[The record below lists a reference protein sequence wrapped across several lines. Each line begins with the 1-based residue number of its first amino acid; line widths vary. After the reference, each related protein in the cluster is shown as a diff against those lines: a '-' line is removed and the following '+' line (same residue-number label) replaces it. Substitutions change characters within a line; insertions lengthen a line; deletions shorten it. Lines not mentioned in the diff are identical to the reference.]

1 METQR
6 LAEKIKEINMP
17 DEMQE
22 RIIRRYYQTS
32 NLEMENQTMKKTSNT
47 FFRRTAA
54 VAASLVLCLCITG
67 VTAFAASGQLKG
79 FFKDITNW
87 KGAVIGTAYEQATD
101 ELEVVILDS
110 SEELTISVTMANPKV
125 APYIAI
131 QELGVESYE
140 ILDDSGKLVMKG
152 EPTAMEK
159 VVDGQATIIVPA
171 KELGTGTYKLVIRA
185 FVGGAKAEQPLSM
198 SGTWEM
204 EFSR

>member
-1 METQR
+1 MQR
-6 LAEKIKEINMP
+6 LAEKVKEIKMP

-22 RIIRRYYQTS
+22 RIIRRCYQTS

-54 VAASLVLCLCITG
+54 VAAALVLCLCITG
-67 VTAFAASGQLKG
+67 VTALAASGQLKG

-110 SEELTISVTMANPKV
+110 SKELTISVTMVNPKV
-125 APYIAI
+125 APYFTI
-131 QELGVESYE
+131 QELGVECYE
-140 ILDDSGKLVMKG
+140 ILDASGKVVMKG
-152 EPTAMEK
+152 EQTAMAK
-159 VVDGQATIIVPA
+159 VVDGQATIPVPV
-171 KELGTGTYKLVIRA
+171 KELGAGTYKLVIRA
-185 FVGGAKAEQPLSM
+185 FVGGAKAEQPLTM
-198 SGTWEM
+198 SGTWEV